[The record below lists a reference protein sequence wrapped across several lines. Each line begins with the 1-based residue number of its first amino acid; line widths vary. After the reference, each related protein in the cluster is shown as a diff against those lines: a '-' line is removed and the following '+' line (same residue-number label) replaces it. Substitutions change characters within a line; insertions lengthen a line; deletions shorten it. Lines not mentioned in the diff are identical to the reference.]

1 MKIKELPMDQKTTI
15 TLLLTSIEEK
25 ETRNSS
31 PYCTLTLTDGID
43 TIIAQL
49 WNTKKENVKVQEK
62 TLISAEIYKKMY
74 NESVSYE
81 VYQYGPAADTENI
94 NDYIVHAPYDS
105 QKMFDRILDRLDK
118 GVKEPTALSE
128 FTKQILFDNYDK
140 ILSWSAA
147 SKIHHNCRGGWL
159 YHTFRMVESAYYLRC
174 VYQVDAELLICGTI
188 LHDIGKL
195 KELDTDNLGTAEYTI
210 PGTLFGH
217 STLGIEMID
226 KAYESWKKEIHK
238 DLPEEHVMLLK
249 HMIASHH
256 GKLEYGAITVPSI
269 PEAMILHELDMIDSR
284 IYQFEQVRKDLEPGS
299 MSDKIFGLDTRVY
312 RPL

>member
-238 DLPEEHVMLLK
+238 DLPEERVMLRNERE
-249 HMIASHH
+249 
-256 GKLEYGAITVPSI
+256 G
-269 PEAMILHELDMIDSR
+269 
-284 IYQFEQVRKDLEPGS
+284 
-299 MSDKIFGLDTRVY
+299 
-312 RPL
+312 

>member
-1 MKIKELPMDQKTTI
+1 MARQ
-15 TLLLTSIEEK
+15 
-25 ETRNSS
+25 R
-31 PYCTLTLTDGID
+31 
-43 TIIAQL
+43 
-49 WNTKKENVKVQEK
+49 
-62 TLISAEIYKKMY
+62 
-74 NESVSYE
+74 
-81 VYQYGPAADTENI
+81 DTENI

-147 SKIHHNCRGGWL
+147 SKIHHNCRGGRL

-226 KAYESWKKEIHK
+226 KAYESWKKR
-238 DLPEEHVMLLK
+238 
-249 HMIASHH
+249 
-256 GKLEYGAITVPSI
+256 
-269 PEAMILHELDMIDSR
+269 DS
-284 IYQFEQVRKDLEPGS
+284 
-299 MSDKIFGLDTRVY
+299 
-312 RPL
+312 

>member
-238 DLPEEHVMLLK
+238 DLPEERVMLLK
-249 HMIASHH
+249 HMIASQH